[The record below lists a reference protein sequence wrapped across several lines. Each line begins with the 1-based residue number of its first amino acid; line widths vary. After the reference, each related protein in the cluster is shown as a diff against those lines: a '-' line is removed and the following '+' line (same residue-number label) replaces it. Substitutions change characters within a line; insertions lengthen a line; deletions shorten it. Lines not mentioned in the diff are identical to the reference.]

1 MKPGPLK
8 ALGDVIQFAYFPT
21 DFDAT
26 MRYWIETIGV
36 GPFFVLNDVRLDDMK
51 YKGQPTDA
59 VFTMALGYW
68 GDIQIE
74 LIKTD
79 SDAPSLYAGDYA
91 VRDRLH
97 HICIFVEDM
106 KATRTA
112 CAQAGA
118 EVIVEGKVGADGEV
132 IYVDP
137 GQGPGHII
145 EFLQPVSGSQALF
158 QMMKEAA
165 RNWDGTDPIR
175 VLQ

>member
-1 MKPGPLK
+1 MKLGPLK
-8 ALGDVIQFAYFPT
+8 ALGDVIQLAYFPT
-21 DFDAT
+21 DFDAA

-36 GPFFVLNDVRLDDMK
+36 GPFFVLNDVRLGEMT
-51 YKGQPTDA
+51 YKGKPTDA
-59 VFTMALGYW
+59 VFSMALAYW

-79 SDAPSLYAGDYA
+79 SDAPSLYSGEYA
-91 VRDRLH
+91 VRDGLH

-106 KATRTA
+106 EATRAA

-118 EVIVEGKVGADGEV
+118 EVIVKGKVGDDGEV

-137 GQGPGHII
+137 GQGPGHIV
-145 EFLQPVSGSQALF
+145 EFLKPVTGSEALF
-158 QMMKEAA
+158 QMMKDAA
-165 RNWDGTDPIR
+165 RDWDGTDPIR